1 MPLLAHMRENRKRP
15 REDGGAGHAINGS
28 IEQQTEEQKKHSVLL
43 AKIKEIRKR
52 PQKEQCEQQPVQR
65 NESKEQRKQ
74 QPVQGNESEEQI
86 KQQHVKHDENDEQSK
101 EGGRPPQHP

>member
-43 AKIKEIRKR
+43 AKIKEVRKR
-52 PQKEQCEQQPVQR
+52 PR
-65 NESKEQRKQ
+65 
-74 QPVQGNESEEQI
+74 EEGSFFPEWATYHT
-86 KQQHVKHDENDEQSK
+86 KLVTNPNFRGSDF
-101 EGGRPPQHP
+101 